1 MKLRRIAFLP
11 AVLLFLGGATI
22 ALGQIPLNTPQDA
35 GPGVQSARDA
45 REKVILPLCR
55 QPPPP
60 PQPFPGGGARGPA
73 PLLPYSYTV
82 KAIPGVV
89 AAGARWQLLWVAN
102 GNNADG
108 IIGQPDGSILIAQN
122 DRSDVVKLTDTGKAS
137 VVYQDTDTGGAL
149 FQSKSGVLYVGER
162 GLIASIWELS
172 PQRKLVADRMQNGD
186 PLDCTGGVLNDFVVT
201 ANGGM
206 YISMGEVYYADPQ
219 GVITQQS
226 HGLAFTDAISLSP
239 DERTLYVSD
248 NTKGTLVA
256 FDVQPDGSLAHQR
269 VIANMPGK
277 GGDGSTVDS
286 QGRVYVTGYHGVRVF
301 EPNGHYDG
309 TIPTPYDVISSTFAG
324 PDKKTLFV
332 VALVGGPGGLIDE
345 IFSIPTIAQGYLDR
359 AK

>member
-1 MKLRRIAFLP
+1 MKSKRVASLSA
-11 AVLLFLGGATI
+11 ALLFLGGTTI
-22 ALGQIPLNTPQDA
+22 ALGQIPINTPQDA

-45 REKVILPLCR
+45 REKAILPLCK

-60 PQPFPGGGARGPA
+60 PTPFPGAQERGPA

-89 AAGARWQLLWVAN
+89 AAGQRWQLLWVAN

-108 IIGQPDGSILIAQN
+108 LVGQPDGGILIAQN

-137 VVYQDTDTGGAL
+137 VVYPDTDTGGAL
-149 FQSKSGVLYVGER
+149 FQSKSGALYVGER

-172 PQRKLVADRMQNGD
+172 PQRRLVADRMQNGD
-186 PLDCTGGVLNDFVVT
+186 PLDCTGGILNDFVVA
-201 ANGGM
+201 ANGGI
-206 YISMGEVYYADPQ
+206 YISMGEIYYANPQ
-219 GVITQQS
+219 GVITLQS
-226 HGLAFTDAISLSP
+226 HGLPFTDAISLSP

-248 NTKGTLVA
+248 NIKGTLIA
-256 FDVQPDGSLAHQR
+256 FDIQPDGSLTHQR
-269 VIANMPGK
+269 VIAQMPGG

-309 TIPTPYDVISSTFAG
+309 TIPTPYDVISSAFAG

-332 VALVGGPGGLIDE
+332 VALVNGPGGLIDE
-345 IFSIPTIAQGYLDR
+345 IWSIPTIAQGYLGR